1 METAP
6 RGSADTTV
14 VTTEAPATEQ
24 TPDGT
29 ETAPNPE
36 SAQNETTADLVVN
49 PQVTAEILEQRE
61 AVNAAVQATRPGA
74 RWTALSTVDPDGKDV
89 QNILS
94 DNPFVPFTAPFAL
107 GITAAGFVEKLFA
120 FRRQT
125 R

>member
-6 RGSADTTV
+6 RGSAETDV
-14 VTTEAPATEQ
+14 VTTEEPATEQ

-36 SAQNETTADLVVN
+36 SAQNETTTDLIVN